1 MRRIAALLAV
11 FMTLALSTLALS
23 SVATAKVDAVFTAR
37 LNPLN
42 DSGAGGN
49 AVIQLR
55 GDKLTVKVNVH
66 GVEARLPHLQ
76 HSHGF
81 DGSTDGV
88 CPPRSADTNGNGLVE
103 VGEGAP
109 FYGDQFKVTLSET
122 GAQEP
127 LNLDIAPVANRGGA
141 YNYRQTFTISDPD
154 LFDLSDETIVVHGI
168 DLNGNGAYDDF
179 LEASLP
185 ALCGEIVQ
193 RR

>member
-1 MRRIAALLAV
+1 MRRFAALLALAL
-11 FMTLALSTLALS
+11 TLAIS
-23 SVATAKVDAVFTAR
+23 SVATAKTDAVFTAR

-42 DSGAGGN
+42 ESGASGH
-49 AVIQLR
+49 AVLKLS
-55 GDKLTVKVNVH
+55 GDQLTVKVNVR
-66 GVEARLPHLQ
+66 GVEAQLPHLQ

-88 CPPRSADTNGNGLVE
+88 CPTPAADTNGNGLVE

-141 YNYRQTFTISDPD
+141 YSYKQTFTIADAD

-185 ALCGEIVQ
+185 TLCGEIVQ